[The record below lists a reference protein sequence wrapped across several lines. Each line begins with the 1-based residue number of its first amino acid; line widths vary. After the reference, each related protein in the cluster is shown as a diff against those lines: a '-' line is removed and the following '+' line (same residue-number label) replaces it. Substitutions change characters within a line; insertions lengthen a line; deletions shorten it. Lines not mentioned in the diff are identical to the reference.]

1 MQKKRRTPVIN
12 VPKNILIQLTEFE
25 LEVGQA
31 IGERRSGYNRSK
43 NVKDQKRDNKR
54 TGVEIDILG
63 AQAELAFYKL
73 IDKFPIAPFM
83 TDRVMSKKNNTDF
96 GDAVLGGFTIDIK
109 ATEHQ
114 NGKLIA
120 KKSFESNC
128 IDIYGL
134 IVKEYKDMFSF
145 RGFFPA
151 KELLVESRLGVLGT
165 YVNRPCYM
173 ASQEELYDFSSCVE
187 KMLDKAS

>member
-1 MQKKRRTPVIN
+1 MIN
-12 VPKNILIQLTEFE
+12 IPKNILIQLTEFE
-25 LEVGQA
+25 VVVGRA
-31 IGERRSGYNRSK
+31 IGERRSGYNRSQ

-73 IDKFPIAPFM
+73 IDKFPVGPFM
-83 TDRVMSKKNNTDF
+83 TDRVMSKKNKSDI
-96 GDAVLGGFTIDIK
+96 GDVVIDGFTIDIK
-109 ATEHQ
+109 ATEHK

-134 IVKEYKDMFSF
+134 MIKENEDMFSF

-151 KELLVESRLGVLGT
+151 KELLVESRIGVLGK
-165 YVNRPCYM
+165 YVNRPCFI
-173 ASQEELYDFSSCVE
+173 ATQEELYDYETCMK